1 MRRWLRSTERD
12 DSLRLRIHCFNM
24 PPRPSHSPLNVKK
37 MDQMALINQ
46 AVFGGGTLPCPG
58 GPKSHITEIK
68 PMSFIC
74 FDNQCRDLELLK
86 CCAALSECRKSRV
99 IIWASKSGVPPTVCP
114 RR

>member
-1 MRRWLRSTERD
+1 MRIWLRSTERD

-37 MDQMALINQ
+37 MDQLALIYQ

-68 PMSFIC
+68 PMPFIC
-74 FDNQCRDLELLK
+74 FDSQCRDLELLK

-99 IIWASKSGVPPTVCP
+99 II
-114 RR
+114 